1 MKQST
6 RCWTING
13 TDNGIDELKLGS
25 VPVPQL
31 GEHDVLVRM
40 RGASLNY
47 RDLVIAAGK
56 YPFRH
61 KERVIAASD
70 GAGDVIETGA
80 KVTRWRAGD
89 KVVTL
94 FNQAHQTEP
103 IDSAAAMSGLGGA
116 IDGTLTEYGVF
127 NETGL
132 VRLPSNLNYIE
143 GATLSCA
150 GLTSW
155 NALYGLKPVKSGDT
169 VLVQGTGGVSLFGL
183 QFAKAAG
190 ATVIATTS
198 SANKA
203 KFLSQLGADY
213 VINYKTD
220 GNWGE
225 TARNLTPD
233 SRGVDHILQAGGP
246 GTMPQSLQAIRF
258 EGIIHVIGAINYLD
272 QTFPPDSV
280 TVSDILVHMCVMRGF
295 LVGSRRQMEDMI
307 RAVEADNIH
316 PVIDEEIFPFEKAK
330 EAYDAI
336 QTGEEVQTSYPPYP
350 PATNA
355 APDKRIEGAAVAGQV
370 LVKRQEES
378 TVSGVLGLDPSQSEE
393 TLRPGQAVAGRAN
406 QGDDVVGN
414 ASPVSNQEVQSQ
426 QPLWMNSRS
435 SDDDISRMLYNDF
448 SPGPD
453 VVYCFYPFLVV
464 NNLHNIPQEDVNF
477 LEHQGCLRVPMR
489 PLLDEL
495 VREYFLH
502 VHPILPLICEG
513 DFWDMYYHNDDQSS
527 QPRVS
532 LLFLQSMMFACC
544 NFASAS
550 TMKSLGF
557 STIRSMRATFYRRA
571 KLLYDLGAETSHLI
585 LAQSAVLLSFALFS
599 SAKKPNT
606 SWLNTAFENAQYAEA
621 HLYETMEVISPED
634 ADRRAAL
641 KRLWWCCV
649 IRDRT
654 SALLMR
660 RSIKITRDHFA
671 FDTVP
676 LNSADL
682 ECEFD
687 RSRVYDFRTKKSL
700 ADVFSHSVRLYLILT
715 DVLMLCFPLDGT
727 QGWKQQAK
735 AEDSQRLNG
744 CREALQRWYTY
755 AISNFPED
763 QCRVLETGASNQD
776 QTTAH
781 PSIMLYRNLM
791 LMHFHASRAI
801 LCHYEILHLNVL
813 RGEYESMTKDL
824 ATIFGNRTELHDAAS
839 GITACV
845 EQLVDLGVSR
855 WLPITAIGCTVLPLL
870 LNILDIKLSP
880 PKKDNFTGYEGTS
893 AQRQHQLNVLIGV
906 MKTWQP
912 QYDGVDWITEIVRH
926 IVELAQLD
934 DPIVERNSSAIDWTD
949 ILAFQPGSYLRLA
962 LTLDFSLCK
971 GRLPRDGDFPHSLRG
986 LFMVGQSPINNIV
999 SATPSALTMPAPS
1012 SGTDIQDD
1020 IKGGSASQD
1029 PSVFNPDN
1037 MFGDQDYLYA
1047 ALSQLADGGFSFCH
1061 DVDKADGTENVAQ
1074 LDNNSASHDGQGRVK
1089 Q

>member
-1 MKQST
+1 
-6 RCWTING
+6 
-13 TDNGIDELKLGS
+13 
-25 VPVPQL
+25 
-31 GEHDVLVRM
+31 
-40 RGASLNY
+40 
-47 RDLVIAAGK
+47 
-56 YPFRH
+56 
-61 KERVIAASD
+61 
-70 GAGDVIETGA
+70 
-80 KVTRWRAGD
+80 
-89 KVVTL
+89 
-94 FNQAHQTEP
+94 
-103 IDSAAAMSGLGGA
+103 MSGLGSA

-155 NALYGLKPVKSGDT
+155 NALYGLKPVKSGDI
-169 VLVQGTGGVSLFGL
+169 VLVQGTGGISLFGL

-213 VINYKTD
+213 VINYKSD
-220 GNWGE
+220 DNWGE
-225 TARNLTPD
+225 TARKLTPD

-246 GTMPQSLQAIRF
+246 GTMPQSLKAIRF
-258 EGIIHVIGAINYLD
+258 EGIIHVIGAIGVLD
-272 QTFPPDSV
+272 HTLPPDSV
-280 TVSDILVHMCVMRGF
+280 TINEIIVHMVIVRGF
-295 LVGSRRQMEDMI
+295 LVGSRRQMEDMV
-307 RAVEADNIH
+307 RAVQDHNIH
-316 PVIDEEIFPFEKAK
+316 PVIDEEIFPFERAK
-330 EAYDAI
+330 GAYEYLRQQRYIGKVASGIGHGSTLADLVSAI

-350 PATNA
+350 PATNG
-355 APDKRIEGAAVAGQV
+355 APDKSIEGAAVAGQV
-370 LVKRQEES
+370 LVKRQDES
-378 TVSGVLGLDPSQSEE
+378 TVSGILGLDPSQSDE

-406 QGDDVVGN
+406 QGDDVVGD

-426 QPLWMNSRS
+426 QPLWMNSHS
-435 SDDDISRMLYNDF
+435 GDDDISRMLYNDF

-477 LEHQGCLRVPMR
+477 LEHQGCLRVPTR
-489 PLLDEL
+489 PLLDDL

-513 DFWDMYYHNDDQSS
+513 DFWDMYYYNDDQSS

-544 NFASAS
+544 NFASTS

-621 HLYETMEVISPED
+621 HLYETMEVSSPED
-634 ADRRAAL
+634 VDRRAAL

-682 ECEFD
+682 ESEFD
-687 RSRVYDFRTKKSL
+687 RSKVYDFKTKKSL
-700 ADVFSHSVRLYLILT
+700 AEVFSHSVRLYLILT

-735 AEDSQRLNG
+735 AEDSHRLNG

-755 AISNFPED
+755 AITHFPED
-763 QCRVLETGASNQD
+763 QCRVLETGASSQD

-781 PSIMLYRNLM
+781 PSVMLYRNLM
-791 LMHFHASRAI
+791 LMHLHASRAI

-813 RGEYESMTKDL
+813 RGEYETITNDL
-824 ATIFGNRTELHDAAS
+824 TTIFSNRTELHGAAS
-839 GITACV
+839 GITTCV

-880 PKKDNFTGYEGTS
+880 PKKGTSTGYEGTS

-912 QYDGVDWITEIVRH
+912 QYDGVDWMTEIVRH
-926 IVELAQLD
+926 IVELAQLN
-934 DPIVERNSSAIDWTD
+934 DPVLDRQSSAIDWTD
-949 ILAFQPGSYLRLA
+949 ILAFQPASYLRLA

-999 SATPSALTMPAPS
+999 SATPSTLTMPAS
-1012 SGTDIQDD
+1012 SRGADIQGDS
-1020 IKGGSASQD
+1020 KGDPAPQD

-1061 DVDKADGTENVAQ
+1061 DVVKADGTEDVAQ
-1074 LDNNSASHDGQGRVK
+1074 LDNNIASNGG
-1089 Q
+1089 